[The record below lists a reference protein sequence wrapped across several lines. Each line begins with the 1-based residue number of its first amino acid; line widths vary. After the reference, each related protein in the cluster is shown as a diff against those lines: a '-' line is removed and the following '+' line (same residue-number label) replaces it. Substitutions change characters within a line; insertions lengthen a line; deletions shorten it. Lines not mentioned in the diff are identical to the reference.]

1 MLPKLEYA
9 RLVSRTLDVLSEKL
23 ATIPLAGEIDHHDGV
38 LSWKVDGVG
47 EYVFNKQTPLRQ
59 LWASSPVTGPVRF
72 EVNAETWVDTRNRRS
87 LSEFMESEIHEIKRR
102 LAVQNCKRDT

>member
-1 MLPKLEYA
+1 
-9 RLVSRTLDVLSEKL
+9 
-23 ATIPLAGEIDHHDGV
+23 
-38 LSWKVDGVG
+38 
-47 EYVFNKQTPLRQ
+47 LRQ